1 MTSQKNK
8 GKYNSKSKSKSKSRF
23 PTGMTN
29 QKDNSNSKGKA
40 WVPMHDGL
48 IVMGGHPKLR

>member
-8 GKYNSKSKSKSKSRF
+8 GKYNSNSKSNSKS
-23 PTGMTN
+23 N
-29 QKDNSNSKGKA
+29 SNSNSNSKYNSKGNCKA

-48 IVMGGHPKLR
+48 IVISGHPKLC

>member
-8 GKYNSKSKSKSKSRF
+8 GKYNSNSKSNSKSRF

-40 WVPMHDGL
+40 WVPMHDDF